1 MVQGPPAGPEKPAA
15 HSHSDTEELPN
26 EEAEP
31 DGHVKHVAIDVAPSV
46 PENFPAPQLL
56 HEALPMTPLYVPVA
70 QLVQGPPSGPD
81 EPGVHTQ
88 NVNIMLP
95 DTEVERVGHAWQVA
109 SDMAPTLVEY
119 DPVPQSLHA
128 ALPVT
133 SLYFPATHSV
143 QLPPFGPFEPA
154 LQLHAVKDE
163 LPAAASEFAGHA
175 EHVSSVV
182 CPVPVEY
189 LPAPQSAQESD
200 PCADLYF
207 PATH

>member
-15 HSHSDTEELPN
+15 HSHSATEELPN
-26 EEAEP
+26 GEAEP
-31 DGHVKHVAIDVAPSV
+31 DGHVKHVANDVAPSV

-133 SLYFPATHSV
+133 GLYFPATH
-143 QLPPFGPFEPA
+143 
-154 LQLHAVKDE
+154 
-163 LPAAASEFAGHA
+163 
-175 EHVSSVV
+175 
-182 CPVPVEY
+182 
-189 LPAPQSAQESD
+189 
-200 PCADLYF
+200 
-207 PATH
+207 